1 MRRVMT
7 LLGVMAIVVLA
18 AGAAQAWY
26 LPFDSEGVPGSGF
39 DAAFYASTTMN
50 SPWTNSDPSSTYDG
64 AIWIN
69 SGSGPVML
77 TTAVNADLWVDDYDA
92 SWGSGGNGTGGANG
106 WVEEVRLLNSDGS
119 ASGDFAADLPGT
131 FNNTIPEQGVPGT
144 YWQAYDNRGSKSKGY
159 GSDTVFQFQLYLWT
173 GTETTYAAA
182 LAAGEYTA
190 DASWSQTVMAAQYGA
205 IPPMPPG
212 DIDNPAMILENLPG
226 DANGDGRVDINDLT
240 IVLAHYGLS
249 GSPLDVT
256 YSEGDFTGD
265 GKVDINDLT
274 IVLANYGDTR
284 IVPRRHGRRARAV
297 DSGVGGRRSGL
308 LAYVYWFP
316 ETRGVERKGG

>member
-77 TTAVNADLWVDDYDA
+77 TTAVNADLWVNDYDA

-173 GTETTYAAA
+173 GTETTYAAG

-190 DASWSQTVMAAQYGA
+190 DASWSQTVMAAQSGA

-240 IVLAHYGLS
+240 IVLAHS
-249 GSPLDVT
+249 VC
-256 YSEGDFTGD
+256 
-265 GKVDINDLT
+265 
-274 IVLANYGDTR
+274 
-284 IVPRRHGRRARAV
+284 RARPGV
-297 DSGVGGRRSGL
+297 PGRLHRRRQSGHQRPDHRAGATTATPSDRPPPAWPPCPSRRFWCWRSPVWLAGL
-308 LAYVYWFP
+308 RLLVS
-316 ETRGVERKGG
+316 